1 MKQIEY
7 TKPFYFRYWLND
19 ITPRPIPERFLIF
32 HFDHFFSVHLF
43 KNWTN
48 QSFFGS
54 TFFQKTSIILP
65 FGIG

>member
-48 QSFFGS
+48 QSFFG
-54 TFFQKTSIILP
+54 
-65 FGIG
+65 